1 MSNKTKKYLKLF
13 TSFAL
18 VAAIAVGVT
27 LAALSTIT
35 ETKTNKF
42 TSSNGITG
50 TIEEEDWDKEY
61 GKDGWTDYLPGEST
75 AKTPIITIESKDS
88 DVDVAV
94 AMKVVCLD
102 NDGNKISVSQFED
115 SENGYGELLYNGVK
129 GLNLAKWEKGEEV
142 DGTTGVDGYT
152 MYYYKDTLTSTKTG
166 VETEPLFTEIK
177 INSGI
182 KRVYNIETTTES
194 KTVKVYKTNPDG
206 SKGELIKEVEDEPSV
221 TVNSTDKVFTVVNGV
236 ETEVT
241 GNVTLP
247 KFEIKVTGYATQ
259 VIEDIDSKTE
269 LAKLAG
275 IK

>member
-50 TIEEEDWDKEY
+50 TIEEEDWDKKY
-61 GKDGWTDYLPGEST
+61 GKDGWTDYLPGESA

-102 NDGNKISVSQFED
+102 NNGNKISVSQFED
-115 SENGYGELLYNGVK
+115 PENGYGELLYNNVK

-142 DGTTGVDGYT
+142 DGIKGVDGYT
-152 MYYYKDTLTSTKTG
+152 MYYYRDTLTSTKTG
-166 VETEPLFTEIK
+166 VETEPLFTGVK

-206 SKGELIKEVEDEPSV
+206 SKGELIKEVTDEPSV

-259 VIEDIDSKTE
+259 VIKDIDSKTE